1 MLVRTYRAVCRF
13 AGDLVEVSD
22 AFRDSLRARVSI
34 KSVAVDIVRLS
45 KLGRQGALEGR
56 RAVGV
61 VLGSGGRDVVG
72 LEDLGGDDL
81 EVADDVLDRAGDG
94 FGAVGTDGD
103 LPLDVREGVVAPGA
117 LDCVLDNGRCLHL

>member
-1 MLVRTYRAVCRF
+1 M
-13 AGDLVEVSD
+13 EVSD
-22 AFRDSLRARVSI
+22 AFHDSLRARYSS
-34 KSVAVDIVRLS
+34 KSVAVDIIWLS

-56 RAVGV
+56 RAVDG
-61 VLGSGGRDVVG
+61 VLGSGGRNVVC
-72 LEDLGGDDL
+72 LEDLGRDDL

-94 FGAVGTDGD
+94 FGAVAADGD